1 MKKLALAFAA
11 AAVTIAFAAPASA
24 EEVKLRVG
32 EAHHARAQARHVTI
46 VHRDRGMHRGWEH
59 QRERHA
65 AKKVIIKH
73 RY

>member
-1 MKKLALAFAA
+1 
-11 AAVTIAFAAPASA
+11 
-24 EEVKLRVG
+24 
-32 EAHHARAQARHVTI
+32 

-59 QRERHA
+59 QRDRHA